1 MNFTVNIIDMVY
13 HSTLQLTFK
22 KQSPYEFRSHDK
34 EHLQLSEKA
43 MKPLPFPTTY
53 TCVSLDFLYV
63 KQHIAIH

>member
-22 KQSPYEFRSHDK
+22 KQSPYEFRSRDK

>member
-22 KQSPYEFRSHDK
+22 KQSPYEIRSHDK